1 MCTRR
6 LAQAQALT
14 STGALTPRRRRQTLR
29 LHGRLHLRR

>member
-6 LAQAQALT
+6 LAQALALT
-14 STGALTPRRRRQTLR
+14 STGALTPRRRQTLQ